1 MGALDALINLGVDQ
15 NRRGN
20 ISDIMD
26 GLNDGSIP
34 QNQALIKLAQ
44 ATGSED
50 DLKNGVAQMTIN
62 RAQGLNPDGTPVVA
76 AGPNPDGSAGYAVPQ
91 TPQSIP
97 QFETNLG
104 QNLGNPDAYV
114 KGRTGQAVTSALAQL
129 PSGTDPMSQFLAAG
143 AAAYKATGDQTYLK
157 GVMETVLNA
166 QKTQSETNK
175 NNAAAAKD
183 QSQTVTTPGG
193 GALTPGQK
201 AVDDEFAKTFT
212 GFNSTGGANNTN
224 VAISQID
231 KVIAGL
237 QNGKNIN
244 NGQPPVDPSVPPIHT
259 GLDVDRAAFDNSGHP
274 TLVGKAI
281 DPDLITAKS
290 NVDGAVLPLL
300 KPLFG
305 SRVTNFD
312 ASSSMSSMGMNPTA
326 STDENIAKLQGLKSR
341 LLGAQQELYKAG
353 DYFNK
358 NGTLAGY
365 GGATAEN
372 AQQQAGQTQQPTQQ
386 GGQAPA
392 LQPPPARVNSILQ
405 EMQKRGIKVNNGG

>member
-1 MGALDALINLGVDQ
+1 MGALDALINLAVDQ

-26 GLNDGSIP
+26 GLNDGSIQ

-44 ATGSED
+44 TTGSED
-50 DLKNGVAQMTIN
+50 DLKNGIAQMTIN
-62 RAQGLNPDGTPVVA
+62 RAQGLNPDGTPIQA
-76 AGPNPDGSAGYAVPQ
+76 AGPMPDGEAGYNVPA

-97 QFETNLG
+97 TFGTNLG
-104 QNLGNPDAYV
+104 QNLGNPDTYI
-114 KGRTGQAVTSALAQL
+114 KGRTGQAVTGALAQL
-129 PSGTDPMSQFLAAG
+129 PAGADPMSQFLAAG

-175 NNAAAAKD
+175 NNASAAKD
-183 QSQTVTTPGG
+183 QSQTVITPTG

-224 VAISQID
+224 VAMAQID

-237 QNGKNIN
+237 QNGLNIQT
-244 NGQPPVDPSVPPIHT
+244 GQPPVDPTVAPIHT
-259 GLDVDRAAFDNSGHP
+259 GLDTDRAAFDNSGHP
-274 TLVGKAI
+274 TLIGKAV
-281 DPDLITAKS
+281 DPDLIAAKS

-312 ASSSMSSMGMNPTA
+312 ASSSMSSMGLNPTA
-326 STDENIAKLQGLKSR
+326 TTQENIAKLQSLKSR
-341 LLGAQQELYKAG
+341 LAGAQDELYKAG
-353 DYFNK
+353 DYFTK

-372 AQQQAGQTQQPTQQ
+372 QQSGGNITQS
-386 GGQAPA
+386 
-392 LQPPPARVNSILQ
+392 QPPSQQNSRAQTILQ
-405 EMQKRGIKVNNGG
+405 ELQKRGMKVNNGG